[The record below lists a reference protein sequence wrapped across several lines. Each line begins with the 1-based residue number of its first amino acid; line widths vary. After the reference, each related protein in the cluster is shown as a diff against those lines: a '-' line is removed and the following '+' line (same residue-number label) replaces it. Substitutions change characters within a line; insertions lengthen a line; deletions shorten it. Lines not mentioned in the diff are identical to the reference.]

1 MKITESIN
9 ENSRG
14 IDLKS
19 TVEIL
24 KIIND
29 EDKNVASA
37 VEKALPEIEKAV
49 ELLVKTVKNN
59 GRIFYIGAGTSG
71 RLGIVDAAECPP
83 TFGVSHEMF
92 QGIIA
97 GGRSSV
103 FKARE
108 FCEDKEQ
115 MGATDLA
122 RHSFNSKDAV
132 VGLSCSGST
141 PYVLGA
147 LKKAKLTGAASVAVI
162 CNPEGT
168 LSEYADVT
176 IRVITGPEVLTGSTR
191 MKAGTG
197 EKMVLN
203 MLSTATMI
211 RTGRVSG
218 NMMADMQISCKKL
231 ENRAAQ
237 MLIDNV
243 GVSRQTAVN
252 LIKKYNGNLRTA
264 MENAKC
270 RN

>member
-9 ENSRG
+9 ENSRD

-29 EDKNVASA
+29 EDKKVAFA

-49 ELLVKTVKNN
+49 DMLVTIVKNN

-83 TFGVSHEMF
+83 TFGVSHKMF

-122 RHSFNSKDAV
+122 RHSFNSKDAL

-147 LKKAKLTGAASVAVI
+147 LKKAKSIGASSIVI
-162 CNPEGT
+162 MCNPEGT

-231 ENRAAQ
+231 ENRAVQ
-237 MLIDNV
+237 MIV
-243 GVSRQTAVN
+243 ATTGVSPEKAN
-252 LIKKYNGNLRTA
+252 ELISKNNGNLRTA
-264 MENAKC
+264 MEEAKC